1 VSQSS
6 TLLILPAAALLVTAR
21 PAGAQTAML
30 PPSSPAAVV
39 LTLGQVVDSAVA
51 RYPAVEAARARA
63 RAARGARTTAGVL
76 GNPMLAYQ
84 VENAPFP
91 GGAPV
96 TGMARENM
104 TTATL
109 PLAPLYQ
116 RGARVRQADAAV
128 RAADADARAA
138 RQRVALDAARAYYRT
153 AVATVSAD
161 AAENLARWLDSV
173 VAYNRT
179 RVSQG
184 VAAEADLIRSQ
195 LERDRAAAD
204 AGMEA
209 AELARAR
216 ADLAAFVGDP
226 ETASLELAVA
236 LEDAPLA
243 MPAPTPSGAVPAAAA
258 VAAGTTSRT
267 RTTDAPITAAP
278 VDRRPDVL
286 AARERLSAA
295 SAGVAVEQRMIIRE
309 LGATLGVK
317 QSAGT
322 SSMVAGVSV
331 PLPLFDQNRGELT
344 RARAE
349 HDAAGFDLAARER
362 TARAEVIGAEAAACI
377 LTERAGVLAARD
389 SAGRGAAYLARADE
403 ARAIALGAYREGAV
417 SLLQVLDAARAW
429 GEARVAYYRTLY
441 AQHEAVLA
449 LLVARG
455 DDLAAALPTLTPA
468 PLAPSRR

>member
-1 VSQSS
+1 MTPGALRPSAP
-6 TLLILPAAALLVTAR
+6 PAAAA
-21 PAGAQTAML
+21 
-30 PPSSPAAVV
+30 
-39 LTLGQVVDSAVA
+39 LTLRAVLDSALA
-51 RYPAVEAARARA
+51 RYPTLAAARARVG
-63 RAARGARTTAGVL
+63 AARGARTTAGLL
-76 GNPMLAYQ
+76 GNPVLAYE

-91 GGAPV
+91 GSGPLPASA
-96 TGMARENM
+96 GMNRENM

-116 RGARVRQADAAV
+116 RGPRVQQADAAV
-128 RAADADARAA
+128 RAAEADARAA

-153 AVATVSAD
+153 AVAAVRAD
-161 AAENLARWLDSV
+161 ASQNLAAWLDSV

-179 RVSQG
+179 RVRQG
-184 VAAEADLIRSQ
+184 AAAEADLIRSE
-195 LERDRAAAD
+195 LERDRATAD
-204 AGMEA
+204 AGVEA
-209 AELARAR
+209 AEFARAR

-226 ETASLELAVA
+226 SAVA
-236 LEDAPLA
+236 PALTVALDDTPLLL
-243 MPAPTPSGAVPAAAA
+243 PAGTALRPVAGLPPTAGDPTAGGPSTGGAVA
-258 VAAGTTSRT
+258 
-267 RTTDAPITAAP
+267 

-286 AARERLSAA
+286 AARERLAA
-295 SAGVAVEQRMIIRE
+295 AGAGTALEQRLIVRE

-322 SSMVAGVSV
+322 TSMIAGVSL
-331 PLPLFDQNRGELT
+331 PLPLFDANRGELA

-349 HDAAGFDLAARER
+349 RDAAAFELAAQER
-362 TARAEVIGAEAAACI
+362 AARAEVVGAEEAARI
-377 LTERAGVLAARD
+377 LTERAGTLTRRD
-389 SAGRGAAYLARADE
+389 AAGRGAAYLARADE

-468 PLAPSRR
+468 PVRGASTR

>member
-1 VSQSS
+1 MG
-6 TLLILPAAALLVTAR
+6 ALAR
-21 PAGAQTAML
+21 PAGAQTIARSTS
-30 PPSSPAAVV
+30 PPAPVV
-39 LTLGQVVDSAVA
+39 LTLRQVVDSAVA
-51 RYPAVEAARARA
+51 RYPTIEAARARV
-63 RAARGARTTAGVL
+63 RAALGARTTAGAF

-96 TGMARENM
+96 TGMPRENM
-104 TTATL
+104 ATATL

-116 RGARVRQADAAV
+116 RGVRVRQADAVV
-128 RAADADARAA
+128 RAAEADARAA
-138 RQRVALDAARAYYRT
+138 RQQVALDAARAYYRT
-153 AVATVSAD
+153 AVAAVSAD
-161 AAENLARWLDSV
+161 AAQNLARWLDSV

-195 LERDRAAAD
+195 LERDRAVAD

-216 ADLAAFVGDP
+216 ADLAAFLGDP
-226 ETASLELAVA
+226 GAIAARLTVA
-236 LEDAPLA
+236 LEDLPLA
-243 MPAPTPSGAVPAAAA
+243 MPAATPSGAQLDPAVDVLTMPRAATGSPLAAA
-258 VAAGTTSRT
+258 
-267 RTTDAPITAAP
+267 PI
-278 VDRRPDVL
+278 DRRPDVM
-286 AARERLSAA
+286 AARERLAA
-295 SAGVAVEQRMIIRE
+295 AGAGAAVEQRMIVRE
-309 LGATLGVK
+309 LGATIGVK
-317 QSAGT
+317 QSAGMN
-322 SSMVAGVSV
+322 SMMGGVSL
-331 PLPLFDQNRGELT
+331 PLPLFDQNRGELA

-349 HDAAGFDLAARER
+349 RDAAAFDLAARER
-362 TARAEVIGAEAAACI
+362 TARAELLGAEAAARI

-389 SAGRGAAYLARADE
+389 SSGRVAAYLTRADE

-417 SLLQVLDAARAW
+417 LLLQVLDAARAW

-455 DDLAAALPTLTPA
+455 DDLAVALPTLTPA
-468 PLAPSRR
+468 AAAGRSR